1 MLQSAEEMKTFIIA
15 EAGVNHNGERDLA
28 FQLVDAAVAA
38 KVDAV
43 KFQTFRAEAVVTKK
57 AGRAE
62 YQARNCDAEES
73 QLEMLRRLELGPDLH
88 YELASYC
95 DKKNIVFLSTA
106 FDSISLNFLV
116 SEINLPILK
125 IPSGE
130 ITNGPFLLE
139 HGRVGRPI
147 ILSTGMATLGE
158 VEKALGILAFGLMEK
173 KNSPSDHAFAAAFQ
187 SGEGQELL
195 RKNVTLLHC
204 TTDYPAEEDEIN
216 LLAIKTLSDSFGL
229 SVGYSD
235 HSRGI
240 FIPPLAVAAG
250 ATVIEKHFTLDRNL
264 PGPDHKASLDPSELK
279 EMVAKIRITEKILGN
294 GVKIPG
300 EREKKNLPIVRR
312 SLVAAKRIAQGD
324 VFNEENLAARRPGT
338 GVSPMEYWKM
348 IGTRARKSYIEDEV
362 IL

>member
-1 MLQSAEEMKTFIIA
+1 MKTFIIA

-57 AGRAE
+57 AARAE
-62 YQARNCDAEES
+62 YQKRNCDTEES
-73 QLEMLRRLELGPDLH
+73 QFEMLRRLELGVDLH
-88 YELASYC
+88 HDLASYC
-95 DKKNIVFLSTA
+95 EKKNIVFLSTA
-106 FDSISLNFLV
+106 FDSRSLSFLV
-116 SEINLPILK
+116 NDINLPILK
-125 IPSGE
+125 ISSGE

-147 ILSTGMATLGE
+147 ILSTGMATLRE
-158 VEKALGILAFGLMEK
+158 VEKALEILAFGLMGEK
-173 KNSPSDHAFAAAFQ
+173 SNPSDHAFAAAFQ

-195 RKNVTLLHC
+195 REKITLLHC
-204 TTDYPAEEDEIN
+204 TTEYPAGEDEVN

-264 PGPDHKASLDPSELK
+264 PGPDHRASLDPSELR
-279 EMVAKIRITEKILGN
+279 EMVEKIRKTEKILGN

-300 EREKKNLPIVRR
+300 EREKKNLAVVRR
-312 SLVAAKRIAQGD
+312 SLVAEKKIDKGEVFSAK
-324 VFNEENLAARRPGT
+324 NLAVRRPGT
-338 GVSPMEYWKM
+338 GVSPMEYWKI
-348 IGTRARKSYIEDEV
+348 IGTQARKSYDEDEV